1 MEPHKSVFPT
11 GLTFDDVLL
20 LPGYSDFSRSEIDL
34 STNLTKKI
42 KLSLPF
48 VSAPMDTVTESKL
61 AIALAQLGGIGIIHR
76 NLSIENQAL
85 EVKKV
90 KKHPSVSSGQG
101 KLLVGAAIGASKGF
115 EERVAA
121 LVGANVDVIVVD
133 SAHGF
138 SKGVISTVLFIKK
151 NYPKTQVIAGNI
163 ATGEAAQVLIK
174 AGADGLR
181 VGMGPGAICTTRV
194 ISGMGVPQITAL
206 FDVAK
211 IAKKAHST
219 DSGQAVPV
227 IADGGINYSGD
238 MVKALAAG
246 ASTVMMGSFF
256 ASAEEAPGKTVTLTR
271 EFIPKRFLS
280 VFDKTKKLLPSSEK
294 KDISLSRVDK
304 EVYSFKEYRGM
315 GSMAAMKKGAKVKA
329 EDEFHGKDYY
339 KEKVLVAEGVEGL
352 VPIKGSVKELVEQ
365 AVGGIRSGMYYTGAK
380 TIKEL
385 WQKARFI
392 QITQASLRE
401 SHPHSVLITNPGE
414 NYR

>member
-61 AIALAQLGGIGIIHR
+61 AIALANLGGIGIIHR
-76 NLSIENQAL
+76 NLGIGDQAL
-85 EVKKV
+85 EVRKV
-90 KKHPSVSSGQG
+90 KKAHSTGSG
-101 KLLVGAAIGASKGF
+101 LLVGAAIGASKGF
-115 EERVAA
+115 KERVAA
-121 LVGANVDVIVVD
+121 LAKVNVDVIVVD

-138 SKGVISTVLFIKK
+138 SKGVISAVYFIKK
-151 NYPKTQVIAGNI
+151 TYPKMQVIAGNI
-163 ATGEAAQVLIK
+163 ATFDGAKVLIA
-174 AGADGLR
+174 AGVDGLR

-206 FDVAK
+206 LEISK
-211 IAKKAHST
+211 IAKKEKI
-219 DSGQAVPV
+219 PI
-227 IADGGINYSGD
+227 IADGGIKSSGD
-238 MVKALAAG
+238 MVKALACG

-256 ASAEEAPGKTVTLTR
+256 ASAVEAPGRVVILTR
-271 EFIPKRFLS
+271 SQVPDRFQSIFNHGIKRY
-280 VFDKTKKLLPSSEK
+280 
-294 KDISLSRVDK
+294 R
-304 EVYSFKEYRGM
+304 FKEYRGM
-315 GSMAAMKKGAKVKA
+315 GSVAAMKKGAKIKA

-365 AVGGIRSGMYYTGAK
+365 AMGGINSGMYYTGAK

-414 NYR
+414 NYL